1 MKFNYIYNYLL
12 KSVILLKEV
21 VKQNRDNVQRNSE
34 LFIETFKDK
43 YNLIQQYE
51 KTIVSLGEEKKRN
64 KEIYQLRKDTNDK
77 LIKQM
82 SEIDER
88 NNQQKEKLDSLSFK
102 MKDLE

>member
-64 KEIYQLRKDTNDK
+64 KEN
-77 LIKQM
+77 
-82 SEIDER
+82 
-88 NNQQKEKLDSLSFK
+88 
-102 MKDLE
+102 

>member
-1 MKFNYIYNYLL
+1 MKFNYIYNHLL
-12 KSVILLKEV
+12 KSVIHLKEV

-64 KEIYQLRKDTNDK
+64 KEN
-77 LIKQM
+77 
-82 SEIDER
+82 
-88 NNQQKEKLDSLSFK
+88 
-102 MKDLE
+102 

>member
-51 KTIVSLGEEKKRN
+51 KTIVRKLMKKYIN
-64 KEIYQLRKDTNDK
+64 
-77 LIKQM
+77 
-82 SEIDER
+82 
-88 NNQQKEKLDSLSFK
+88 
-102 MKDLE
+102 